1 MPVIMGV
8 RERGEAMTV
17 AQCDH
22 EWVQT
27 APNQKRCRKCGLV
40 LTFA

>member
-1 MPVIMGV
+1 MAFGDPKW
-8 RERGEAMTV
+8 

-27 APNQKRCRKCGLV
+27 APNQKRCSRCGVV